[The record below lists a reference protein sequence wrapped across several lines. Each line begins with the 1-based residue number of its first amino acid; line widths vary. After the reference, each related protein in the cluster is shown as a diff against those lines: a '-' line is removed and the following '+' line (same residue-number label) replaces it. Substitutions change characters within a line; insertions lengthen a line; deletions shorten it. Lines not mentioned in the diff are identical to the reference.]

1 VGNLRASAPL
11 RANYATN
18 GTDATSRQAQCQRD
32 HGRSHPFP
40 RAAPYRRGRPKRR
53 QALWCLPCPSR
64 SARATAWRSARH
76 PRRAAGRA
84 ASTLA
89 IPSVSP
95 SLPGEPDA
103 PGPGATVRRLEIAA
117 SCRSIWPG
125 QVRREVVSI
134 PNTKRST
141 HALISGRDNLLT
153 QNQIHSGRRRNGCRS
168 VRRRSSFLAHH
179 EVSPRLAM
187 TERRRRTS
195 DPPRR

>member
-1 VGNLRASAPL
+1 MAEAIRSREPRRIDGAAL
-11 RANYATN
+11 N
-18 GTDATSRQAQCQRD
+18 G
-32 HGRSHPFP
+32 GR
-40 RAAPYRRGRPKRR
+40 RYGAA
-53 QALWCLPCPSR
+53 PCPSR

-117 SCRSIWPG
+117 SCRSIWPS
-125 QVRREVVSI
+125 QVRRDVVLI
-134 PNTKRST
+134 PNTKRFT

-153 QNQIHSGRRRNGCRS
+153 QNQIHSGQGGTDVAACDDVVPSWPTMKR
-168 VRRRSSFLAHH
+168 HH
-179 EVSPRLAM
+179 DWR
-187 TERRRRTS
+187 
-195 DPPRR
+195 